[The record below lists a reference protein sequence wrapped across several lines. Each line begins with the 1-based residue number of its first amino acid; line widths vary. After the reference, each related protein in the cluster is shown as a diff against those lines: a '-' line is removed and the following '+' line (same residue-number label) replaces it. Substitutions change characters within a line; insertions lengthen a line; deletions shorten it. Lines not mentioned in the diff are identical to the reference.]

1 MLGLVLI
8 FVMGYSSNINVKTST
23 DSDNVLSTG
32 TLAVM
37 VLSART
43 SGNGTKYRDSS
54 GNSTKC

>member
-1 MLGLVLI
+1 
-8 FVMGYSSNINVKTST
+8 MGYSSNINVKTST

-54 GNSTKC
+54 GYSTKC

>member
-1 MLGLVLI
+1 
-8 FVMGYSSNINVKTST
+8 MGYSSNINVKTST

-43 SGNGTKYRDSS
+43 SGNGTEYRDYS
-54 GNSTKC
+54 GNARGNGTKCFD